1 MKYEFILEKTVL
13 SSFVIE
19 AEDIDQA
26 DEKMRESLDQVQWP
40 EESRH
45 VQIVDVNEM
54 DNFTHGRR

>member
-45 VQIVDVNEM
+45 IQIVDVNEM

>member
-26 DEKMRESLDQVQWP
+26 DEKMRENLDQVQWP

-45 VQIVDVNEM
+45 VQIVDVNEEN
-54 DNFTHGRR
+54 NFTHGRR

>member
-40 EESRH
+40 EESSH